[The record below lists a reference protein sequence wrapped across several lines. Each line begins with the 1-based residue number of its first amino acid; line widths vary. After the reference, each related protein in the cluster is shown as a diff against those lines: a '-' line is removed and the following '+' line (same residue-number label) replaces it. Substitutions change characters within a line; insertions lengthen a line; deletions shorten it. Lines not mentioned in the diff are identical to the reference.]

1 MPFNCART
9 RACRCK
15 SAQTCSAFRALATE
29 LAAVA
34 AGVLLGGLVAPPHVQ
49 MGRRLWVGVAEQG
62 VVVNQEEGGLCARR
76 DALRRAAGE
85 VGPGGIR
92 ATWDH
97 RARRDRFWR

>member
-34 AGVLLGGLVAPPHVQ
+34 AGVLLGGLLAPPHVQ
-49 MGRRLWVGVAEQG
+49 MGRRL
-62 VVVNQEEGGLCARR
+62 
-76 DALRRAAGE
+76 
-85 VGPGGIR
+85 
-92 ATWDH
+92 
-97 RARRDRFWR
+97 